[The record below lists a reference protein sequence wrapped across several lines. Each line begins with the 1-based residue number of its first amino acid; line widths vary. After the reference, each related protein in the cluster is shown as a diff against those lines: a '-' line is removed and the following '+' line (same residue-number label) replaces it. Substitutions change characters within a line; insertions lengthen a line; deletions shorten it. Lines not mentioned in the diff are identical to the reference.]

1 MKRLIPWHRPQ
12 PTDGDGPIGGLG
24 VRRPLPCGPFGMPVL
39 PPSAHRSIWP
49 GMAREKASPDDVTPL
64 LESVTIGDLDKVI
77 AAGQRQREAKRER
90 GKNEL
95 MEEFRARAEALGLS
109 LGELAAGSS
118 KADRPSGKGRPTQ
131 SPAVK
136 YRNPETGETWSGRGR
151 APKWLVLAEQ
161 QGRGREE
168 FAAQG

>member
-1 MKRLIPWHRPQ
+1 
-12 PTDGDGPIGGLG
+12 
-24 VRRPLPCGPFGMPVL
+24 
-39 PPSAHRSIWP
+39 
-49 GMAREKASPDDVTPL
+49 MAPEKASAADVISR
-64 LESVTIGDLDKVI
+64 LEGLTIGELGKVI
-77 AAGQRQREAKRER
+77 AAAEQQREAKRES
-90 GKNEL
+90 GKKEL

-131 SPAVK
+131 PPAVK
-136 YRNPETGETWSGRGR
+136 YRNPETGETWSGRDG